1 MRGARYILTAVIAV
15 AVGATASYAAEGRR
29 VSLGWQTACGVD
41 PGGISRSGGAYVFHK
56 SSNHCSGGI
65 FKQRSQVSSGNIPVN
80 SQVSYAFDTT
90 VSMKASQ
97 SNDFILFQIHDGRL
111 GCSPPMSLRWTG
123 SNTFRFDSDYTRGKG
138 MAGCV
143 ENRGLRGAG
152 YHGPSLRRDGTPYH
166 LHVTL
171 AFDGQGGFDVS
182 VQINGRGV
190 LSGRYQPSSDPQF
203 ISSKRFYMTHGVYS
217 QKPFDYEMRSV
228 GMQVLRAG

>member
-1 MRGARYILTAVIAV
+1 MAVIAV
-15 AVGATASYAAEGRR
+15 AMGASASYAAEGRR

-65 FKQRSQVSSGNIPVN
+65 FKQRSQVNSGNIPVN
-80 SQVSYAFDTT
+80 RQVSYAFDTT

-143 ENRGLRGAG
+143 ENRVLRGAG

-203 ISSKRFYMTHGVYS
+203 ISSKRFYMSHGVYS

-228 GMQVLRAG
+228 GMQVLRVG